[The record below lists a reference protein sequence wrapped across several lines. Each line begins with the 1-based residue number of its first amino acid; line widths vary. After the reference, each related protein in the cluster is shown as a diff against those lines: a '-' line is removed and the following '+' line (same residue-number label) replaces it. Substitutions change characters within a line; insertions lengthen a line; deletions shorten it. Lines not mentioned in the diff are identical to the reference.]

1 MDKKNIIEDISNI
14 VSAID
19 KSMELDKNQMVISFN
34 EVGKMREIS
43 NNLSNLKRKLE
54 KDELEVAVV
63 GLEKAG
69 KSKFSSAFVD
79 SEGLFPSADERC
91 TFTSTKLEYSPNDYA
106 EVEFY
111 PRGEFTTKF
120 EKMLNEVEF
129 KNGKFDTIKIDTFKN
144 HFETLKESRKDIY
157 NLHTNKTEADI
168 IDIIEGRDKI
178 SQLLNQPIRKFED
191 FKSDELKTF
200 ITDKNISR
208 AVKNV
213 TFYSSNLQGL
223 ENIVLY
229 DVPGFDSPTQVH
241 LNQTIEKLQDVDA
254 IIMVKNIKMPS
265 LKGGE
270 VDILVKNNDMDG
282 IKLYE
287 KLFVFGS
294 YADNVESLEAL
305 GKNKNFLIEGLS
317 KSLKNQF
324 ASDRLFTG
332 CLDKKYEDKL
342 IEMGSS
348 TELEKL
354 KDRLKRYNQSE
365 RISILEKRINRAI
378 EDVKAILKG
387 VIDRTPLNQNM
398 VELSND
404 IVLTLLDD
412 SRLTLEQELSS
423 LSNRIKKEIITS
435 EEFTKTVKEGIEK
448 EDTLNITPESL
459 HNIMEKITSD
469 DARWTEDYDRLN
481 NSVRESLAKDVK
493 DKFNDLI
500 ISISKDKMNEI
511 MNNIEEV
518 FLNSL
523 GVNAN
528 HPKYKELL
536 VATKEYIDKNTAG
549 TRFDEAGF
557 KALTDRFSVDLIE
570 TMIKFKLGGNARE
583 QRFQKG
589 KRELY
594 MLSLFS
600 AKNKN
605 KNFDLPLYKT
615 DLVLMAL
622 TQKGDA
628 KVEETPMDK
637 NEYISQIKETFTKL
651 GVKDVSR
658 SYLEQI
664 ATKALTK
671 KIPLTKI
678 IQTMLNLN
686 LATKAGMELAKF
698 IYENTTKSF
707 EEEMIEG
714 EARYISGI
722 LKDIHQ
728 ANSIDGV
735 KKEIEDDIKNLK
747 FLFIDCVV
755 EAICLELPFAAAITH
770 SLDTLKNSIKGESF
784 RNFVGDNVSN
794 IKYDEYGS
802 IEDKISQNMIK
813 KNIVD
818 EFSKIL
824 RKLEK

>member
-1 MDKKNIIEDISNI
+1 M
-14 VSAID
+14 
-19 KSMELDKNQMVISFN
+19 
-34 EVGKMREIS
+34 
-43 NNLSNLKRKLE
+43 
-54 KDELEVAVV
+54 
-63 GLEKAG
+63 
-69 KSKFSSAFVD
+69 
-79 SEGLFPSADERC
+79 
-91 TFTSTKLEYSPNDYA
+91 
-106 EVEFY
+106 
-111 PRGEFTTKF
+111 
-120 EKMLNEVEF
+120 
-129 KNGKFDTIKIDTFKN
+129 
-144 HFETLKESRKDIY
+144 
-157 NLHTNKTEADI
+157 
-168 IDIIEGRDKI
+168 
-178 SQLLNQPIRKFED
+178 
-191 FKSDELKTF
+191 
-200 ITDKNISR
+200 
-208 AVKNV
+208 
-213 TFYSSNLQGL
+213 
-223 ENIVLY
+223 
-229 DVPGFDSPTQVH
+229 
-241 LNQTIEKLQDVDA
+241 
-254 IIMVKNIKMPS
+254 
-265 LKGGE
+265 
-270 VDILVKNNDMDG
+270 
-282 IKLYE
+282 
-287 KLFVFGS
+287 
-294 YADNVESLEAL
+294 
-305 GKNKNFLIEGLS
+305 
-317 KSLKNQF
+317 
-324 ASDRLFTG
+324 
-332 CLDKKYEDKL
+332 
-342 IEMGSS
+342 
-348 TELEKL
+348 
-354 KDRLKRYNQSE
+354 
-365 RISILEKRINRAI
+365 
-378 EDVKAILKG
+378 
-387 VIDRTPLNQNM
+387 
-398 VELSND
+398 
-404 IVLTLLDD
+404 
-412 SRLTLEQELSS
+412 EQELSS